1 MKKLLAI
8 ALIAVLCFS
17 CFISVS
23 AEPEE
28 DDGNIIDSANS
39 GFENVTNVSE
49 TKWYR
54 LMDSYGD
61 SKFKDIS
68 SLTIKTDGGSTG
80 NNYLS
85 MTGNK
90 SWFSPSINLYPFFKE
105 AGPGEYVIS
114 YYLRCDKKVPGSFMI
129 RGLESDLD
137 KLEDGEEPSGF
148 PCLVDK
154 GGDNYFRSYPG
165 TLTDNDRWF
174 FFESDYIE
182 VTEENLADEH
192 HNWWFVLGSLVNSQ
206 FTVDID
212 DFKIISVD
220 DYVSPNAV
228 KETKISYLNADVI
241 ENAFAAAAPQKTDA
255 PSASS
260 APTQTE
266 APTPTVTEKTDIT
279 LYVCIGIG
287 VLAVAVAVPVLVIK
301 KKKK

>member
-23 AEPEE
+23 AEE
-28 DDGNIIDSANS
+28 DDTNIIDSANS

-241 ENAFAAAAPQKTDA
+241 ENAFEAVIPLQSEASNNTNTQ
-255 PSASS
+255 PSE
-260 APTQTE
+260 PIVNE
-266 APTPTVTEKTDIT
+266 IKKPTDIT

-287 VLAVAVAVPVLVIK
+287 ALAVLVAVPVLVIK